1 MFPNTFYALQCRDS
15 YLQGNCFKFCCC
27 QFPHARSGNT
37 ALCETNR
44 QWCILWLSISAM
56 CYNGIQWNIIQSIL
70 LDHLLLGNVNFES
83 ILQFCT
89 DASFLNLTLL
99 VRRVFCR
106 IDKPSLFYHLFGP
119 PFMNSSQKSNVFEAT
134 PSLCWILRIV
144 ENNWGIL
151 GLNSWNILY
160 TCNKDAH
167 FETEHLLNS

>member
-1 MFPNTFYALQCRDS
+1 MFLNTFYALQCRDS

-44 QWCILWLSISAM
+44 QWCILWLGISAL

-70 LDHLLLGNVNFES
+70 LNHLLLGNVNFES
-83 ILQFCT
+83 IIQFCT

-119 PFMNSSQKSNVFEAT
+119 LLMNSSQKSQCFWSD
-134 PSLCWILRIV
+134 SL
-144 ENNWGIL
+144 
-151 GLNSWNILY
+151 S
-160 TCNKDAH
+160 
-167 FETEHLLNS
+167 LLNIENCWKQLGYIGLEFLRHSLH